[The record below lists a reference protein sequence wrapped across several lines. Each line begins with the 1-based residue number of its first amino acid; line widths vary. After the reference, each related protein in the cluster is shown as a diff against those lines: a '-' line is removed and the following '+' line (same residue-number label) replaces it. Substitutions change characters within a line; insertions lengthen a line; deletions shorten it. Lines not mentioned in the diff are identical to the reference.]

1 MVRRGWARSVA
12 SRTGCVIRFESTLK
26 RRSEE
31 KVMRESEDDTIPSP
45 PYVAIF
51 WPRTYEGGYGQESSI
66 IEMGSEK
73 ADAQRIIY

>member
-1 MVRRGWARSVA
+1 
-12 SRTGCVIRFESTLK
+12 
-26 RRSEE
+26 
-31 KVMRESEDDTIPSP
+31 MRESEDDTIPSP